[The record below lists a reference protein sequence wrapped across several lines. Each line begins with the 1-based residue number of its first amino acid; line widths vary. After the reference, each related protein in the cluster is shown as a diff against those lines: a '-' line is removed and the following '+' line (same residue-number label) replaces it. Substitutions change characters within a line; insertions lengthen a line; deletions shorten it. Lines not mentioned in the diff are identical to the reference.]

1 MKSFKIAL
9 AQFSPHIGNLEAN
22 AQKMLEQA
30 NEAKKQ
36 NADLIIF
43 PELSSIGYPAEDLLL
58 RPSLTKRTQQVF
70 EQLKTVK
77 DIVMVFGFVNQTED
91 GQRYNAAAVMKDGQV
106 LGVYNKQNLPNYSV
120 FDEKR
125 YFTEGHQHLVFEYL
139 GHKFGVLICEDVWSL
154 STVQQLAQLNVET
167 ALVLNASPYEVGKP
181 QHRVETMSALAKQM
195 NLNLVYANQVGG
207 QDDLIFDGTSFVIAK
222 NGSIVLQAES
232 FKESLYFAEY
242 EAEQQA
248 FKANALPPA
257 LDTMAEIYQSLV
269 MATRDYVQRSG
280 FPGVILGL
288 SGGIDSA
295 LTLAIAADA
304 IGADKVQ
311 AVMMPYTYTAQ
322 ISVEDAAEQAKS
334 MGVTFGIAEINPIV
348 NSFMQTLYPFFGN
361 SPADATEENLQARA
375 RGTLL
380 MGLSNKFGNLVL
392 STGNKSELAVGYCT
406 LYGDMVGGFAVLK
419 DVYKTIVFELAKY
432 RNSISDKPVIP
443 ERVIT
448 RPPSAELRPDQK
460 DQDSLPPY
468 DVLDPILYAYI
479 EEDMSQDDIIG
490 KGFDAEVV
498 AKVIRLVDF
507 NEYKRRQG
515 AIGPRISSRAFSR
528 ERRYPIMNGW
538 KAGVKAL
545 SPIKKPKHVFGLFYI
560 DIFKS
565 IFYAQKKRPS

>member
-9 AQFSPHIGNLEAN
+9 AQFSPFIGDLDSNV
-22 AQKMLEQA
+22 QKMIEQA

-36 NADLIIF
+36 NAEIIVF
-43 PELSSIGYPAEDLLL
+43 PELSIIGYPAEDLFL
-58 RPSLTKRTQQVF
+58 RPSLAKRTAQAF
-70 EQLKTVK
+70 EKLATIK
-77 DIVMVFGFVNQTED
+77 DIVLVFGFVNLTGD

-106 LGVYNKQNLPNYSV
+106 LGIYNKQNLPNYSV

-125 YFTEGHQHLVFEYL
+125 YFNEGHQHLVFEYL

-154 STVQQLAQLNVET
+154 NTVQQLAQLNVESV
-167 ALVLNASPYEVGKP
+167 LVLNASPYEVGKP
-181 QHRVETMSALAKQM
+181 QHRIVTLKELAKQ
-195 NLNLVYANQVGG
+195 LNLHLVYVNQVGG
-207 QDDLIFDGTSFVIAK
+207 QDDLIFDGTSFVINQSGEVA
-222 NGSIVLQAES
+222 LQAPS
-232 FKESLYFAEY
+232 FIEDLYFTEY
-242 EAEQQA
+242 QIENKSYQVVETA
-248 FKANALPPA
+248 PA
-257 LDTMAEIYQSLV
+257 LSTMAEIYQGLV
-269 MATRDYVQRSG
+269 LATRDYVQRSG

-295 LTLAIAADA
+295 LTLAIAVDA

-311 AVMMPYTYTAQ
+311 AVMMPYTYTSQ
-322 ISVEDAAEQAKS
+322 ISVEDATEQAKR
-334 MGVTFGIAEINPIV
+334 MGVTFGIAEIHPIV

-392 STGNKSELAVGYCT
+392 STGNKSELSVGYCT

-432 RNSISDKPVIP
+432 RNSISETPVIP

-460 DQDSLPPY
+460 DQDSLPAY
-468 DVLDPILYAYI
+468 DILDAILYAYI
-479 EEDMSQDDIIG
+479 EEEQSQEDIIA
-490 KGFDAEVV
+490 KGFEREVV
-498 AKVIRLVDF
+498 EKVIRLVDR

-515 AIGPRISSRAFSR
+515 SIGPRISSRAFSR
-528 ERRYPIMNGW
+528 ERRYPIVNGW
-538 KAGVKAL
+538 KPGV
-545 SPIKKPKHVFGLFYI
+545 
-560 DIFKS
+560 
-565 IFYAQKKRPS
+565 

>member
-22 AQKMLEQA
+22 AQKMLEQT

-222 NGSIVLQAES
+222 NGSVVLQAES

-304 IGADKVQ
+304 IGSDKVQ

-361 SPADATEENLQARA
+361 SPTDATEENLQARA

-468 DVLDPILYAYI
+468 DVLDAILYAYI
-479 EEDMSQDDIIG
+479 EEDMSQDDIIA

-538 KAGVKAL
+538 KAG
-545 SPIKKPKHVFGLFYI
+545 I
-560 DIFKS
+560 
-565 IFYAQKKRPS
+565 

>member
-222 NGSIVLQAES
+222 NGSVVLQAES

-468 DVLDPILYAYI
+468 DVLDAVLYAYI
-479 EEDMSQDDIIG
+479 EEDMSQDDIIA

-498 AKVIRLVDF
+498 SKVIRLVDF

-538 KAGVKAL
+538 KAGV
-545 SPIKKPKHVFGLFYI
+545 
-560 DIFKS
+560 
-565 IFYAQKKRPS
+565 

>member
-9 AQFSPHIGNLEAN
+9 AQFSPHIGNIEAN
-22 AQKMLEQA
+22 AEKMQQLA

-36 NADLIIF
+36 QSDLIIF
-43 PELSSIGYPAEDLLL
+43 PELSTIGYPAEDLLL
-58 RPSLTKRTQQVF
+58 RPSLSKRTETAF
-70 EQLKTVK
+70 EQLRQVK

-91 GQRYNAAAVMKDGQV
+91 GQRYNSAAVMKDGKI
-106 LGVYNKQNLPNYSV
+106 LGIYNKQNLPNYGV

-125 YFTEGHQHLVFEYL
+125 YFNEGHQHLVFEYL
-139 GHKFGVLICEDVWSL
+139 GHKFGLLICEDIWSL
-154 STVQQLAQLNVET
+154 NTVQQLAQLNVET
-167 ALVLNASPYEVGKP
+167 VLVLNASPYEVGKP
-181 QHRVETMSALAKQM
+181 QHRIDTMQALAKQL
-195 NLNLVYANQVGG
+195 NINLVYANQVGG
-207 QDDLIFDGTSFVIAK
+207 QDDLIFDGTSFVINKDGA
-222 NGSIVLQAES
+222 VALQAPS
-232 FKESLYFAEY
+232 FKEALFYADY
-242 EAEQQA
+242 QVEQQSFQIA
-248 FKANALPPA
+248 ESEPTLG
-257 LDTMAEIYQSLV
+257 TMAEIYQALV

-295 LTLAIAADA
+295 LTLAIAVDA

-311 AVMMPYTYTAQ
+311 AVMMPYTYTSQ
-322 ISVEDAAEQAKS
+322 ISVEDAAAQAKT
-334 MGVTFGIAEINPIV
+334 MGITFGIAEINPIV

-361 SPADATEENLQARA
+361 APADATEENLQARA

-432 RNSISDKPVIP
+432 RNSIAETPVIP

-448 RPPSAELRPDQK
+448 RPPSAELRHDQT
-460 DQDSLPPY
+460 DQDSLPHY
-468 DVLDPILYAYI
+468 DVLDAILYAYI
-479 EEDMSQDDIIG
+479 EEDQSQDDIIA

-498 AKVIRLVDF
+498 KKVIRLVDF

-528 ERRYPIMNGW
+528 ERRYPIINGW
-538 KAGVKAL
+538 KAGV
-545 SPIKKPKHVFGLFYI
+545 
-560 DIFKS
+560 
-565 IFYAQKKRPS
+565 

>member
-222 NGSIVLQAES
+222 NGSVVLQAES

-242 EAEQQA
+242 QAEQQA

-304 IGADKVQ
+304 IGSDKVQ

-468 DVLDPILYAYI
+468 DVLDAILYAYI
-479 EEDMSQDDIIG
+479 EEDMSQDDIIA

-538 KAGVKAL
+538 KAGV
-545 SPIKKPKHVFGLFYI
+545 
-560 DIFKS
+560 
-565 IFYAQKKRPS
+565 

>member
-9 AQFSPHIGNLEAN
+9 SQFSPYTGDIDAN
-22 AQKMLEQA
+22 VQKMIGLA
-30 NEAKKQ
+30 NDAKKQ

-43 PELSSIGYPAEDLLL
+43 PELSTVGYPAEDLLL
-58 RPSLTKRTQQVF
+58 RPSLAQRTQLAF
-70 EQLKTVK
+70 DQLKTVK

-91 GQRYNAAAVMKDGQV
+91 GQRYNAAAVMKDGQI
-106 LGVYNKQNLPNYSV
+106 LGVYNKQNLPNYGV

-125 YFTEGHQHLVFEYL
+125 YFSEGHQHLVFEYL

-154 STVQQLAQLNVET
+154 KTVQQLAQLNVET

-181 QHRVETMSALAKQM
+181 QHRIDTMSALAKE
-195 NLNLVYANQVGG
+195 LNINVVYTNQVGG
-207 QDDLIFDGTSFVIAK
+207 QDDLVFDGTSFVINQ
-222 NGSIVLQAES
+222 NGQVAVQAPC
-232 FKESLYFAEY
+232 FAESLYFAEY
-242 EAEQQA
+242 DAEQ
-248 FKANALPPA
+248 KAYKTGEITAVPG
-257 LDTMAEIYQSLV
+257 TMAEIYQSLV
-269 MATRDYVQRSG
+269 LATRDYVQRSG

-295 LTLAIAADA
+295 LTLAIAVDA

-334 MGVTFGIAEINPIV
+334 LGITFGIAEINPVV

-361 SPADATEENLQARA
+361 SPADATEENLQART

-392 STGNKSELAVGYCT
+392 STGNKSELSVGYCT

-432 RNSISDKPVIP
+432 RNSISETPVIP

-468 DVLDPILYAYI
+468 DVLDAILYAYI
-479 EEDMSQDDIIG
+479 EEDQSQDDIIA
-490 KGFDAEVV
+490 KGFEREIVE
-498 AKVIRLVDF
+498 KVIKLVDR

-515 AIGPRISSRAFSR
+515 AIGPRITSRAFSR
-528 ERRYPIMNGW
+528 ERRYPIVNGW
-538 KAGVKAL
+538 KPGV
-545 SPIKKPKHVFGLFYI
+545 
-560 DIFKS
+560 
-565 IFYAQKKRPS
+565 

>member
-222 NGSIVLQAES
+222 NGSVVLQAES

-248 FKANALPPA
+248 FKANPLPPV

-468 DVLDPILYAYI
+468 DVLDAILYAYI
-479 EEDMSQDDIIG
+479 EEDMSQDDIIA

-538 KAGVKAL
+538 KAGV
-545 SPIKKPKHVFGLFYI
+545 
-560 DIFKS
+560 
-565 IFYAQKKRPS
+565 

>member
-222 NGSIVLQAES
+222 NGSVVLQAES

-468 DVLDPILYAYI
+468 DVLDAILYAYI
-479 EEDMSQDDIIG
+479 EEDMSQDDIIA

-498 AKVIRLVDF
+498 KKVIRLVDF

-538 KAGVKAL
+538 KAGL
-545 SPIKKPKHVFGLFYI
+545 
-560 DIFKS
+560 
-565 IFYAQKKRPS
+565 

>member
-9 AQFSPHIGNLEAN
+9 AQFSPHIGNIEAN
-22 AQKMLEQA
+22 AQKMLEQV

-36 NADLIIF
+36 KADLIIF
-43 PELSSIGYPAEDLLL
+43 PELSTLGYPAEDLLL
-58 RPSLTKRTQQVF
+58 RPSLAKRTEKAF
-70 EQLKTVK
+70 EQLSQVK

-91 GQRYNAAAVMKDGQV
+91 GHRYNSAAVMKDGQV
-106 LGVYNKQNLPNYSV
+106 LGVYNKQNLPHYGV

-125 YFTEGHQHLVFEYL
+125 YFSQGHQHLVFEYL
-139 GHKFGVLICEDVWSL
+139 GHKFGVLICEDIWSL
-154 STVQQLAQLNVET
+154 TTVHQLSQLNVET

-181 QHRVETMSALAKQM
+181 QHRVTTMSELAKQL
-195 NLNLVYANQVGG
+195 NINLVYTNQVGG
-207 QDDLIFDGTSFVIAK
+207 QDDLIFDGTSFVINK
-222 NGSIVLQAES
+222 DGSLALQAPS
-232 FKESLYFAEY
+232 FKEYLYFTEY
-242 EAEQQA
+242 QAEQ
-248 FKANALPPA
+248 KAYKVGTVTPA
-257 LDTMAEIYQSLV
+257 LETIAEIYQGLV
-269 MATRDYVQRSG
+269 LATRDYIQRCG

-295 LTLAIAADA
+295 LTLAIAVDA

-322 ISVEDAAEQAKS
+322 ISVEDAAAQAKT

-392 STGNKSELAVGYCT
+392 CTGNKSELAVGYCT
-406 LYGDMVGGFAVLK
+406 LYGDMVGGYAVLK

-432 RNSISDKPVIP
+432 RNSISETPVIP

-460 DQDSLPPY
+460 DQDSLPAY
-468 DVLDPILYAYI
+468 DVLDAILYAYI
-479 EEDMSQDDIIG
+479 EEDMSQDDIIA
-490 KGFDAEVV
+490 KGFEKAVV
-498 AKVIRLVDF
+498 EKVIRLVDR

-515 AIGPRISSRAFSR
+515 AIGPRISSRAFTR

-538 KAGVKAL
+538 TPGV
-545 SPIKKPKHVFGLFYI
+545 
-560 DIFKS
+560 
-565 IFYAQKKRPS
+565 

>member
-1 MKSFKIAL
+1 MNSFKIAL
-9 AQFSPHIGNLEAN
+9 AQCSPHIGNIEAN
-22 AQKMLEQA
+22 TAKMLEQA
-30 NEAKKQ
+30 SEAKKQ
-36 NADLIIF
+36 NADIIVF
-43 PELSSIGYPAEDLLL
+43 PELSTLGYPAEDLLL
-58 RPSLTKRTQQVF
+58 RPSLTKRTQLAFQ
-70 EQLKTVK
+70 QLAEIK
-77 DIVMVFGFVNQTED
+77 DIVLVFGFVNTTED
-91 GQRYNAAAVMKDGQV
+91 GHRHNAAAVMKDGQV

-125 YFTEGHQHLVFEYL
+125 YFSEGHQHLVFEYL

-154 STVQQLAQLNVET
+154 PTVQQLAQLNVET

-181 QHRVETMSALAKQM
+181 LHRIETMSALAKQLNI
-195 NLNLVYANQVGG
+195 NLAYCNQVGG
-207 QDDLIFDGTSFVIAK
+207 QDDLIFDGTSFVMGKDGAV
-222 NGSIVLQAES
+222 IVQAPS
-232 FKESLYFAEY
+232 FKEELLFAEY
-242 EAEQQA
+242 EADQ
-248 FKANALPPA
+248 KAYKTGNITPC

-269 MATRDYVQRSG
+269 LATRDYVQRSG
-280 FPGVILGL
+280 FKGVILGL

-322 ISVEDAAEQAKS
+322 ISVEDAAAQAKN

-348 NSFMQTLYPFFGN
+348 NGFMQTLYPFFGKA
-361 SPADATEENLQARA
+361 PADATEENLQARS

-380 MGLSNKFGNLVL
+380 MALSNKFGNLVL
-392 STGNKSELAVGYCT
+392 STGNKSELSVGYCT

-432 RNSISDKPVIP
+432 RNSISEAPVIP

-448 RPPSAELRPDQK
+448 RPPSAELRPDQT
-460 DQDSLPPY
+460 DQDSLPAY
-468 DVLDPILYAYI
+468 DVLDAILYAYI
-479 EEDMSQDDIIG
+479 EEDMSQDDIIA

-528 ERRYPIMNGW
+528 ERRYPIINGW
-538 KAGVKAL
+538 KPG
-545 SPIKKPKHVFGLFYI
+545 I
-560 DIFKS
+560 
-565 IFYAQKKRPS
+565 

>member
-77 DIVMVFGFVNQTED
+77 DIVMVFGFVNQSED

-222 NGSIVLQAES
+222 NGSVVLQAES
-232 FKESLYFAEY
+232 FKESLYLAEY

-468 DVLDPILYAYI
+468 DVLDAILYAYI
-479 EEDMSQDDIIG
+479 EEDMSQDDIIA

-538 KAGVKAL
+538 KAG
-545 SPIKKPKHVFGLFYI
+545 I
-560 DIFKS
+560 
-565 IFYAQKKRPS
+565 

>member
-36 NADLIIF
+36 NADFIIF

-77 DIVMVFGFVNQTED
+77 DIVMVFGFVNQSED

-222 NGSIVLQAES
+222 NGSVVLQAES
-232 FKESLYFAEY
+232 FKESLYLAEY

-468 DVLDPILYAYI
+468 DVLDAILYAYI

-538 KAGVKAL
+538 KAGL
-545 SPIKKPKHVFGLFYI
+545 
-560 DIFKS
+560 
-565 IFYAQKKRPS
+565 

>member
-9 AQFSPHIGNLEAN
+9 AQFSPHIGNIEAN

-222 NGSIVLQAES
+222 NGSVVLQAES

-468 DVLDPILYAYI
+468 DVLDAILYAYI
-479 EEDMSQDDIIG
+479 EEDMSQDDIIA

-538 KAGVKAL
+538 KAG
-545 SPIKKPKHVFGLFYI
+545 I
-560 DIFKS
+560 
-565 IFYAQKKRPS
+565 

>member
-9 AQFSPHIGNLEAN
+9 AQFSPHIGNIEAN
-22 AQKMLEQA
+22 TQKMLEQI

-36 NADLIIF
+36 KADLILF
-43 PELSSIGYPAEDLLL
+43 PELSTVGYPAEDLLL
-58 RPSLTKRTQQVF
+58 RPSLAKRTQKAF
-70 EQLKTVK
+70 EQLSQVK

-125 YFTEGHQHLVFEYL
+125 YFSEGHQHLVFEYL
-139 GHKFGVLICEDVWSL
+139 GHKFGVLICEDIWSL
-154 STVQQLAQLNVET
+154 NTVHQLSQLNVET

-181 QHRVETMSALAKQM
+181 QHRVTTMSELAKQL
-195 NLNLVYANQVGG
+195 NINLVYTNQIGG
-207 QDDLIFDGTSFVIAK
+207 QDDLIFDGTSFVINKDGGIA
-222 NGSIVLQAES
+222 VQAAS
-232 FKESLYFAEY
+232 FKEDLYYAEY
-242 EAEQQA
+242 EAEQ
-248 FKANALPPA
+248 KAYKVGTVIPA
-257 LDTMAEIYQSLV
+257 LDTLAEIYQGLV
-269 MATRDYVQRSG
+269 LATRDYVQRSG

-295 LTLAIAADA
+295 LTLAIAVDA

-322 ISVEDAAEQAKS
+322 ISVEDAAAQAKT

-392 STGNKSELAVGYCT
+392 STGNKSELSVGYCT
-406 LYGDMVGGFAVLK
+406 LYGDMVGGYAVLK

-432 RNSISDKPVIP
+432 RNSISETPVIP

-460 DQDSLPPY
+460 DQDSLPAY
-468 DVLDPILYAYI
+468 EVLDAILYSYI
-479 EEDMSQDDIIG
+479 EEDMSQDDIIA
-490 KGFDAEVV
+490 KGFDKAVV
-498 AKVIRLVDF
+498 EKVIRLVDR

-515 AIGPRISSRAFSR
+515 AIGPRISSRAFTR

-538 KAGVKAL
+538 TPGV
-545 SPIKKPKHVFGLFYI
+545 
-560 DIFKS
+560 
-565 IFYAQKKRPS
+565 

>member
-222 NGSIVLQAES
+222 NGSVVLQAES

-242 EAEQQA
+242 EAEQQTY
-248 FKANALPPA
+248 KANALPPA

-468 DVLDPILYAYI
+468 DVLDAILYAYI

-538 KAGVKAL
+538 KAGV
-545 SPIKKPKHVFGLFYI
+545 
-560 DIFKS
+560 
-565 IFYAQKKRPS
+565 

>member
-77 DIVMVFGFVNQTED
+77 DIVMVFGFVNQSED

-222 NGSIVLQAES
+222 NGSVILQAES

-468 DVLDPILYAYI
+468 DVLDAILYAYI
-479 EEDMSQDDIIG
+479 EEDMSQDDIIA

-538 KAGVKAL
+538 KAGV
-545 SPIKKPKHVFGLFYI
+545 
-560 DIFKS
+560 
-565 IFYAQKKRPS
+565 